1 MTLFTGEYECK
12 LDAKGRLVLPARIK
26 VRLPESSGN
35 QVVVM
40 QGMEPCLV
48 VYSSVEYKK
57 IYSRIASLN
66 EFNPEF
72 RQLQRNF
79 FRRVA
84 EIDLDNAGRLLLP
97 KPMIKYA
104 SLEKEVVLVGMGNRV
119 EIWNTG
125 KYEEYLIND
134 NNKFSELAQKHLN
147 E

>member
-1 MTLFTGEYECK
+1 MSLFTGEYECK
-12 LDAKGRLVLPARIK
+12 LDAKGRLVLPAKIK
-26 VRLPESSGN
+26 ARLPESSGN
-35 QVVVM
+35 QVVIM

-48 VYSSVEYKK
+48 LYSVVEYKK

-84 EIDLDNAGRLLLP
+84 EIDLDSAGRLLVP

-104 SLEKEVVLVGMGNRV
+104 NLEKEIVLVGMGNRV

-125 KYEEYLIND
+125 QYEDFLIED
-134 NNKFSELAQKHLN
+134 SNKFSELAQKHLN

>member
-84 EIDLDNAGRLLLP
+84 EIDLDSAGRLLLP

-119 EIWNTG
+119 EIWNSG

>member
-119 EIWNTG
+119 EIWNSG

>member
-1 MTLFTGEYECK
+1 MVLTGEYECK
-12 LDAKGRLVLPARIK
+12 LDAKGRLVLPAKIK
-26 VRLPESSGN
+26 ARLPETSGN

-48 VYSSVEYKK
+48 LYSLLEYKK

-79 FRRVA
+79 FRRVS
-84 EIDLDNAGRLLLP
+84 EIDLDSAGRLLVP
-97 KPMIKYA
+97 KSMIKYA
-104 SLEKEVVLVGMGNRV
+104 NLEKEVVLVGMGNRV
-119 EIWNTG
+119 DICNTG
-125 KYEEYLIND
+125 QYEDFLIED
-134 NNKFSELAQKHLN
+134 NKTFSELAQKHLN

>member
-84 EIDLDNAGRLLLP
+84 EIDLDSAGRLLLP